1 MKTDEQ
7 STKNAFDLMEDIDF
21 EDVSKPTTIETNN
34 FFDIPLVVDDN
45 APVTIEKEEEEK
57 TAPVD
62 EKVEGDEEDQEPL
75 KVVELKT
82 DYDQFNEFALIA
94 LTRIKDGK
102 WDLDEKEIPKDLD
115 PTTLM
120 DLIDAQETANQ
131 EKYQKDLY
139 EQAGE
144 YATYIKYLMD
154 GGSKE
159 VVADAISVKQIT
171 LLDPSTEENQ
181 KQILTAYLELKGVE
195 EDIIEDTIET
205 LLDKG
210 KAQEKS
216 QEAIEALKK
225 YEENIIA
232 SKQREAE
239 LAAKRQEEE
248 FKKYVNDVT
257 TLVKKGKVGGI
268 TVDAKRQTQI
278 IDALFKPTEIEEFVN
293 PRTGEKQK
301 QRVTK
306 ARKLFNEVNTNPEK
320 LASMVLWLLDGG
332 NFESI
337 KDEIKE
343 KKDDSLREILKGRK
357 TATVI
362 NRQVPSANGF
372 EVLAKYIDNN

>member
-181 KQILTAYLELKGVE
+181 KQILTA
-195 EDIIEDTIET
+195 
-205 LLDKG
+205 
-210 KAQEKS
+210 
-216 QEAIEALKK
+216 
-225 YEENIIA
+225 
-232 SKQREAE
+232 
-239 LAAKRQEEE
+239 
-248 FKKYVNDVT
+248 
-257 TLVKKGKVGGI
+257 
-268 TVDAKRQTQI
+268 
-278 IDALFKPTEIEEFVN
+278 
-293 PRTGEKQK
+293 
-301 QRVTK
+301 
-306 ARKLFNEVNTNPEK
+306 
-320 LASMVLWLLDGG
+320 
-332 NFESI
+332 
-337 KDEIKE
+337 
-343 KKDDSLREILKGRK
+343 
-357 TATVI
+357 
-362 NRQVPSANGF
+362 
-372 EVLAKYIDNN
+372 